1 MGFREIMV
9 LAAFTLMLPLGAQAS
24 DIRVEAMESKALARK
39 FNFAV
44 YLPDGYDKGDL
55 RYPVLYLLHGGNN
68 DESSWAAK
76 GKIQAIL
83 DELIEKKVIPPLLAV
98 MPGNYRSYWMD
109 GKEQRAETAVV
120 EDLIPYVDA
129 KFTTIAERK
138 GRLLAGLSA
147 GGYGTVNIGLKHPQL
162 FAAAA
167 ALSPA
172 IWDPVPAANSGAR
185 KYKQFEESGT
195 FSENYWK
202 QNNWPAHLDGYKAT
216 KTTLPFFIMSGDHDN
231 LDIAVEAA
239 KFYQALRATQPED
252 VELRIVDGDH
262 EWKVWRAGISE
273 ALPYMM
279 QYATYP
285 RATIR

>member
-1 MGFREIMV
+1 MDLRRTVLLAISAALITFQANASEIRI
-9 LAAFTLMLPLGAQAS
+9 QS
-24 DIRVEAMESKALARK
+24 MESKALGRQ

-44 YLPDGYDKGDL
+44 YTPDGYGASNLK
-55 RYPVLYLLHGGNN
+55 YPVVYLLHGGNN
-68 DESSWAAK
+68 DESSWTTK
-76 GKIQAIL
+76 GKIQQIL
-83 DELIEKKVIPPLLAV
+83 DRLIEAKEIPPIIAV

-109 GKEQRAETAVV
+109 GKEQKAETAVV
-120 EDLIPYVDA
+120 DDLIPYVDST
-129 KFTTIAERK
+129 FRTIPERK

-147 GGYGTVNIGLKHPQL
+147 GGFGTVNIGLKHPQL

-185 KYKQFEESGT
+185 KYKQFEVDGA
-195 FSENYWK
+195 FSEAYWK
-202 QNNWPAHLDGYKAT
+202 EQNWPSHLEAYKAA
-216 KTTLPFFIMSGDHDN
+216 KTVLPFFIMSGDHDN

-239 KFYQALRATQPED
+239 KFYQALRATQPDD
-252 VELRIVDGDH
+252 VELRVVNGDH
-262 EWKVWRAGISE
+262 EWKVWQAGISE

-285 RATIR
+285 RALTD